1 MRNKKLLKMLF
12 TVKICLHCNHVM
24 GYYHQMCKSKIHL
37 RVESIHIASHYRIN
51 CIRQTQ
57 EQISPDVAVV
67 YDVTIIC
74 YEAYMSKV

>member
-1 MRNKKLLKMLF
+1 MRNKKLLNMLF
-12 TVKICLHCNHVM
+12 TSKICLHCNRVM